1 MHIYGACGTKSCGQD
16 RRLRNPYTVDR
27 DPCFDLVARDYKFY
41 LSFEND
47 ICTDYITEKA
57 FNALQLDTVPILLS
71 GASLPS
77 LLPPGSVI
85 DALSRSPEQL
95 ADHLFSLLA
104 NKEAY
109 QAHFKW
115 RQHYS
120 VQSHQSVPSPCDL
133 CKVATTALS
142 LTIPHKI
149 DNFAQAIHSPE
160 WKKPK
165 TYPDMAT
172 WFNGGSGCRFE
183 SLMIASHISHGKV
196 LGRSKPKMEEKKEE
210 RSTQERIINIIS
222 CMYN

>member
-1 MHIYGACGTKSCGQD
+1 MQVHIYGACGTKSCGQD

-47 ICTDYITEKA
+47 VCTDYITEKA

-71 GASLPS
+71 GASLQT

-85 DALSRSPEQL
+85 DALSKTPEQL

-109 QAHFKW
+109 QAHFSW

-120 VQSHQSVPSPCDL
+120 VQGHQSVPSPCDL
-133 CKVATTALS
+133 CKVATTNLS
-142 LTIPHKI
+142 SVIPDEI

-160 WKKPK
+160 WSKPK

-183 SLMIASHISHGKV
+183 SLMIASHF
-196 LGRSKPKMEEKKEE
+196 LME
-210 RSTQERIINIIS
+210 RSWDGVNPRWRKRKKKDQLKKGS
-222 CMYN
+222 